1 MIDGKTFLE
10 ETRYFLAEHKIT
22 KLNAAAFI
30 GKCDLLAEGNIISRE
45 ERRIIIKEIKKAAAM
60 TEEEVDE
67 ALFYRRGD
75 DK

>member
-10 ETRYFLAEHKIT
+10 EIRYLLAENKIT

-30 GKCDLLAEGNIISRE
+30 GKCDLLADENILSRQ
-45 ERRIIIKEIKKAAAM
+45 ERLSIIKEIKKAAGM
-60 TEEEVDE
+60 TDEEVDE